1 MEVQASYYSH
11 LRTETRHL
19 WPQHIQH
26 ALEIGCGSGRL
37 AEILPCKQY
46 WGVEPHNESAQL
58 AADKHGYRIIN
69 STFDEAVDKLPKAY
83 FDLVICHDSIEHL
96 PDHEWFFSQLPGL
109 CQASAQLILTVPN
122 ARHISVLKMLFIEK
136 DWKYQASGIMDST
149 HLRWFTEKSLR
160 CTLEEHDYVITAFER
175 LGVGIPSPN
184 LLKRTAAR
192 IVAAFLGQDLL
203 ARGLAVRATIP
214 T

>member
-1 MEVQASYYSH
+1 MLLLFTLEN
-11 LRTETRHL
+11 RNEDL

-69 STFDEAVDKLPKAY
+69 STFDEAVVKLPKAY
-83 FDLVICHDSIEHL
+83 CDLVICHDSIEHL

-122 ARHISVLKMLFIEK
+122 ARHISVLTMLFSKKTGNIK
-136 DWKYQASGIMDST
+136 PAALWIRPIYDGSRRRVFVVRS
-149 HLRWFTEKSLR
+149 KSM
-160 CTLEEHDYVITAFER
+160 IT
-175 LGVGIPSPN
+175 
-184 LLKRTAAR
+184 
-192 IVAAFLGQDLL
+192 
-203 ARGLAVRATIP
+203 
-214 T
+214 